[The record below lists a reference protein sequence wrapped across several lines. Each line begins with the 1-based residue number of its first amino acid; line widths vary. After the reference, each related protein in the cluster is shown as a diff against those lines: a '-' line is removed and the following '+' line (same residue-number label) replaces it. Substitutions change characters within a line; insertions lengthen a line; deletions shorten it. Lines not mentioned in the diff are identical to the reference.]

1 MIENAS
7 IKCAILH
14 NRITRKGGDR
24 YVDGQ
29 AGKVCS
35 LLKNLCFFHGKI
47 TKKYRIPCFII
58 TFVAQKYRMDKV
70 QQIKSPISAEFE
82 VFKQKFDASLQSSNP
97 LLSEVI
103 RFIKQRKGKMMRPI
117 LALLMAKVCGKI
129 EDSTY
134 YAAISLELL
143 HTASLVHDD
152 VVDESDKR
160 RGQSSVNAIYDNK
173 VSVLVGDYLLATSLT
188 NAALTGDIR
197 LVELV
202 SRLGQNL
209 SEGEIIQLSN
219 TNASDFSEDVYFD
232 VIKKKTAALFATAA
246 EAGAKSV
253 KVDDELSK
261 KAELFG
267 ELLGIAFQIK
277 DDIFDYYA
285 SDEVGKPTGNDMR
298 EGKLT
303 LPALYVLNTLKDES
317 MIALALKI
325 RALEAT
331 QEEITL
337 FIDYVKSNGGIE
349 YATDVM
355 KDYRNKALSQL
366 PDTTSP
372 ELREALTAYI
382 DYVIERKK

>member
-1 MIENAS
+1 M
-7 IKCAILH
+7 
-14 NRITRKGGDR
+14 DR
-24 YVDGQ
+24 
-29 AGKVCS
+29 
-35 LLKNLCFFHGKI
+35 LE
-47 TKKYRIPCFII
+47 
-58 TFVAQKYRMDKV
+58 
-70 QQIKSPISAEFE
+70 QIKQPVLAEFE

-97 LLSEVI
+97 LLGEVI
-103 RFIKQRKGKMMRPI
+103 RFIKQRKGKMMRPL
-117 LALLMAKVCGKI
+117 LALLMAELCGKI
-129 EDSTY
+129 EESTY

-197 LVELV
+197 VVELV
-202 SRLGQNL
+202 SRLGQDL

-219 TNASDFSEDVYFD
+219 TNASDFSEAVYFD

-253 KVDDELSK
+253 KASDEMAE
-261 KAELFG
+261 KACLFG

-285 SDEVGKPTGNDMR
+285 SDELGKPTGNDMR

-303 LPALYVLNTLKDES
+303 LPALYVLNTLQDKS
-317 MIALALKI
+317 MIELALRI

-331 QEEITL
+331 PEEMTR
-337 FIDYVKSNGGIE
+337 FIDYVKANGGIE
-349 YATDVM
+349 YATEVM
-355 KDYRNKALSQL
+355 VDYRNKALAVL
-366 PDTTSP
+366 PETTST
-372 ELREALTAYI
+372 ELRDALTAYI

>member
-1 MIENAS
+1 
-7 IKCAILH
+7 
-14 NRITRKGGDR
+14 
-24 YVDGQ
+24 
-29 AGKVCS
+29 
-35 LLKNLCFFHGKI
+35 
-47 TKKYRIPCFII
+47 
-58 TFVAQKYRMDKV
+58 MDKV
-70 QQIKSPISAEFE
+70 QQIKSPISVEFE

-202 SRLGQNL
+202 SRLGQDL

-246 EAGAKSV
+246 EAGARSV
-253 KVDDELSK
+253 KANDEMSK
-261 KAELFG
+261 KAQLFG

-285 SDEVGKPTGNDMR
+285 SDELGKPTGNDMR

-303 LPALYVLNTLKDES
+303 LPALYVLNTLKDET